1 MGQDDDTYKAV
12 VLGNDNFEAWSKD
25 LKSSALIKDVW
36 EFINPPGVSLAPTAT
51 SEERLE
57 WKRNS
62 NKALG
67 LLIKSVDKTDYD
79 RVERIESACD
89 AFKKLSKHHLGASA
103 GNHFNLFAQMVDIHF
118 DPEEPLEALSSRSV
132 DIMNKFKA
140 SIPAGTTAA
149 QIPDRLQVVSQVR
162 ALQVH
167 PEFAPLVSALL
178 LQPSI
183 THDQLESAF
192 RSFQLQRAHAT
203 NVKAMAA
210 LQFKSKLPDADKVKD
225 EQCPVHPNMKHTLR
239 NCFVLQEVF
248 TGKRDTPAASTSKT
262 QPH

>member
-67 LLIKSVDKTDYD
+67 LLIKSVDKTNYD

-89 AFKKLSKHHLGASA
+89 AFNRLSKHHLGASA

-118 DPEEPLEALSSRSV
+118 DPEEPLEALSARSV
-132 DIMNKFKA
+132 DIMNKLKRQFRLAQPPRRSWIAFKLFRKCEHFKFTLSSLRSSQLCFCSQA
-140 SIPAGTTAA
+140 SPMT
-149 QIPDRLQVVSQVR
+149 SWR
-162 ALQVH
+162 A
-167 PEFAPLVSALL
+167 
-178 LQPSI
+178 
-183 THDQLESAF
+183 
-192 RSFQLQRAHAT
+192 RS
-203 NVKAMAA
+203 
-210 LQFKSKLPDADKVKD
+210 
-225 EQCPVHPNMKHTLR
+225 
-239 NCFVLQEVF
+239 
-248 TGKRDTPAASTSKT
+248 AASSCSARTL
-262 QPH
+262 